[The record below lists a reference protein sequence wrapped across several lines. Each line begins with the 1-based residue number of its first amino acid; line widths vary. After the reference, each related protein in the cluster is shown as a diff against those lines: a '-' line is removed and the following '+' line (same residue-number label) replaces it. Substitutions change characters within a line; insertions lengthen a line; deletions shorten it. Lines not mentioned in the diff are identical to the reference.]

1 VPTTEKTNRML
12 GATMAEVAALAGVT
26 KMTVSRVLRHPEKVN
41 PDTRE
46 RVTAAM
52 ATLGYVPNRLAG
64 SLTAGTSGL
73 VAAIVPTL
81 RHSIFADTL
90 EGISDVLS
98 EAGLGLFVSSSAYR
112 TDVEEAQIRS
122 ILERRPDALV
132 LTGLTHSGGTRE
144 LLRGFGIP
152 VVETWET
159 GDEPVD
165 MAVGYSNREAAH
177 AMTAELIRSGYRN
190 IAFVNGPAE
199 NNERARHRA
208 EGYLAAIAEAGLKAP
223 PIHVVHD
230 EEAILPETGAKAIRA
245 LRTKS
250 PEVDAVFFTSDVFA
264 VGAILAC
271 RELGIEVPRQIGI
284 AGFHDLEI
292 GRVVSPT
299 LTTVH
304 VPAMEMGRKAG
315 HMILARL
322 AGNRTPRERQDLG
335 FSIISRESTR
345 RQNPPAKR
353 LTGR

>member
-1 VPTTEKTNRML
+1 MTRNQKTPRQ
-12 GATMAEVAALAGVT
+12 GSGTTMAEVAALAGVT

-41 PDTRE
+41 PDTRK
-46 RVTAAM
+46 RVSAAM
-52 ATLGYVPNRLAG
+52 AELGYVANRLAG
-64 SLTAGTSGL
+64 SLNAGTSGL

-81 RHSIFADTL
+81 RHSLFADTL
-90 EGISDVLS
+90 EGISDVVS

-112 TDVEEAQIRS
+112 SDVEESQIRS

-132 LTGLTHSGGTRE
+132 LTGLTHTKAARD

-159 GDEPVD
+159 GDDPVD
-165 MAVGYSNREAAH
+165 MVVGYSNREAAH
-177 AMTAELIRSGYRN
+177 AMTAELIRSGYRR

-208 EGYLAAIAEAGLKAP
+208 EGYLAAMKEAGLSAP

-230 EEAILPETGAKAIRA
+230 EAAIRPETGAKAIRV
-245 LRTKS
+245 LRQQS
-250 PEVDAVFFTSDVFA
+250 DIDAVFFTSDVFA

-271 RELGIEVPRQIGI
+271 RELGIDVPSQLGI
-284 AGFHDLEI
+284 AGFHDLEV

-299 LTTVH
+299 LTTVQ

-322 AGNRTPRERQDLG
+322 SGKRLTTQRQDLG

-345 RQNPPAKR
+345 RPH
-353 LTGR
+353 